1 MNKRQQQA
9 TLPASG
15 TARNGERGLTLI
27 EILVALGILAA
38 VAVVFLLGMST
49 SSKAV
54 MVSQESV
61 AVDSLAKSQMEYI
74 KSQDYI
80 NVNEYDPNNP
90 DNSYQL
96 IDIPPDLVQQG
107 YEIIIHDPEDV
118 PELEDDANIQSIT
131 VEVTRNGETAFELV
145 GYKVNTGE

>member
-1 MNKRQQQA
+1 MNKRRQVA
-9 TLPASG
+9 SPACG
-15 TARNGERGLTLI
+15 KARNGERGLTLI

-61 AVDSLAKSQMEYI
+61 AVDSLAKSQMESI
-74 KSQDYI
+74 KSQHYV
-80 NVNEYDPNNP
+80 NVGEYDPNDP

-96 IDIPPDLVQQG
+96 IDIPPELAQQG
-107 YEIIIHDPEDV
+107 YQIMIHN
-118 PELEDDANIQSIT
+118 PELVPPDNDVNIQSIK

-145 GYKVNTGE
+145 GYKVNR